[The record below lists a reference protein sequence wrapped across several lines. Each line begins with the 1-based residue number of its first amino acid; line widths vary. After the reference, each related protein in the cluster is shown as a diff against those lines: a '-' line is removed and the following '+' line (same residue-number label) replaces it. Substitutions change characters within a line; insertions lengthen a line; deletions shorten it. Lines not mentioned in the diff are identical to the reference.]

1 MALIVQLY
9 DSGRSAERHDLGADA
24 TVRGPDRVPIDV
36 LVADLSLT
44 GCLFVST
51 EPLKIDGIITIGIAG
66 VGLREARIVRNQ
78 DVRFGCTFLVP
89 LSEAELAAGLAESE
103 TVALFPLDPQGAR
116 DAEAGLAR
124 PTLPRPVRLMIFAGL
139 GVASWAGLL
148 FGLSLLG

>member
-36 LVADLSLT
+36 LVADLSRT

-51 EPLKIDGIITIGIAG
+51 EPLGSDATITIGIAG

-78 DVRFGCTFLVP
+78 DVRFGCTFLIP
-89 LSEAELAAGLAESE
+89 LTDAELAAGLAESE
-103 TVALFPLDPQGAR
+103 TIALFPMDYQAEHEAEAPQG
-116 DAEAGLAR
+116 
-124 PTLPRPVRLMIFAGL
+124 PKLPRPVRLMVFAGL
-139 GVASWAGLL
+139 ACVSWICV
-148 FGLSLLG
+148 LSVLALLG

>member
-36 LVADLSLT
+36 LVADLSRT

-51 EPLKIDGIITIGIAG
+51 EPLQIDGIITIGIAG

-103 TVALFPLDPQGAR
+103 TVALFPLDQRGPADADADVAR
-116 DAEAGLAR
+116 SALSR
-124 PTLPRPVRLMIFAGL
+124 PLRLMIFAGL
-139 GVASWAGLL
+139 GAASWAGVL
-148 FGLSLLG
+148 FALSLIA